1 MEAWS
6 RQRVF
11 SGSSINGSEKTE
23 TGLDN
28 MERQRGGGG
37 TAANEKRKE
46 TVQIKETDVN
56 STD

>member
-23 TGLDN
+23 SGLDN
-28 MERQRGGGG
+28 MARERAAAQRQRK
-37 TAANEKRKE
+37 TEERDCSD
-46 TVQIKETDVN
+46 Q
-56 STD
+56 

>member
-11 SGSSINGSEKTE
+11 SGSEKTE

-37 TAANEKRKE
+37 TAANEKRRE

-56 STD
+56 STEIRF